1 MTIAVLGAGKMG
13 GALVRGWVAAGV
25 VEPRHLR
32 VHDPSESALAKVV
45 EFTGAIG
52 CGSASD
58 AVRGADVVLLAVK
71 PWLVTTVCAGIA
83 AELGPKC
90 LVLSI
95 AAGIRTAT
103 IEEALSP
110 GQPVVRAMPNTPALV
125 GASATGYCR
134 GQAATAQD
142 AERTQALFD
151 AVGSA
156 VEVTEPQMDA
166 VLGVASSG
174 VAYLYLAIE
183 AMADGGVR
191 AGLPRELATTLA
203 AQTALGAARMVLETG
218 EHPAVLKDQVT
229 TPAGTTIEALATLER
244 AGARSAFVE
253 AVMAATE
260 RSRAL
265 GKPGG

>member
-1 MTIAVLGAGKMG
+1 MG

-32 VHDPSESALAKVV
+32 IHDPNADALARVV
-45 EFTGAIG
+45 EFTGAVG
-52 CGSASD
+52 CASAED

-71 PWLVTTVCAGIA
+71 PWLVAPVCAGIA
-83 AELGPKC
+83 AALDPRC

-95 AAGIRTAT
+95 AAGIRTAA
-103 IEEALSP
+103 IEEALAP

-134 GQAATAQD
+134 GRTATGDD
-142 AERTQALFD
+142 ATRTKALFD
-151 AVGSA
+151 AVGTA

-183 AMADGGVR
+183 AMADGGVH
-191 AGLPRELATTLA
+191 AGLPRDLAVTLA

-229 TPAGTTIEALATLER
+229 TPAGTTIEALAALER
-244 AGARSAFVE
+244 AATRSAFID

-265 GKPGG
+265 GKPAG